1 MNFKGN
7 IMSGFEYM
15 NPVKFHFGRGKM
27 TQAGTITSQYGK
39 KALLVASDSAKPTGQ
54 LQALMSVLTAAGVEY
69 VCFDQ
74 FMQNPLSTL
83 VDSGAE
89 FAREQ
94 HCDVVVGI
102 GGGSAMDMAKG
113 IAFMACNGG
122 SIWDYVFG
130 QRPADSALPI
140 ILIPTTAGTGSEAN
154 KTAVFTNP
162 DTNDKKGLVNP
173 LIYPV
178 AAIIDPL
185 LMLTLP
191 KRVIAGP
198 GADVLFHALESY
210 ISKNS
215 HPMSEIFSLHAIE
228 LVGKYL
234 RKVYNDSSDI
244 EAWEKVTFASSL
256 AGMAIDCAGTTLP
269 HALQHPMGGLLN
281 VVHAEGIAA
290 IYMAFMAFTWRS
302 APQKFAA
309 IARALGV
316 DTRSM
321 SEEEAAKS
329 SIDAV
334 RELLTAINMLPSL
347 SSLGVKEEHLDWMIG
362 NATTTM
368 RMVLGNN
375 PRIPDADEIR
385 AIYQQSL

>member
-1 MNFKGN
+1 
-7 IMSGFEYM
+7 MSGFNFV
-15 NPVKFHFGRGKM
+15 NPVNFYFGQGKLA
-27 TQAGTITSQYGK
+27 QAGTITAQYGK
-39 KALLVASDSAKPTGQ
+39 KALIIASDSAKPTGQ
-54 LQALMSVLTAAGVEY
+54 LAALVDVLTQAGVTS
-69 VCFDQ
+69 VCFDR

-83 VDSGAE
+83 VDEGAA

-94 HCDVVVGI
+94 QCDVIVGI

-113 IAFMACNGG
+113 IAFMACNSGG
-122 SIWDYVFG
+122 IWDYVFG
-130 QRPADSALPI
+130 QTPADSALPVV
-140 ILIPTTAGTGSEAN
+140 LIPTTAGTGSEAN

-162 DTNDKKGLVNP
+162 QTNDKKGLVNP
-173 LIYPV
+173 LIYPK

-191 KRVIAGP
+191 RRVIAGP
-198 GADVLFHALESY
+198 GADVLFHSLESF
-210 ISKNS
+210 ISKNA
-215 HPMSEIFSLHAIE
+215 HPMSEMLSLQALE
-228 LVGKYL
+228 LIGKYL
-234 RKVYNDSSDI
+234 PQVYDDATNI

-269 HALQHPMGGLLN
+269 HALQHPMGGLLD

-290 IYMAFMAFTWRS
+290 IYMAFMEFTWQS

-309 IARALGV
+309 IAKALGV
-316 DTRSM
+316 NTLNM
-321 SEEEAAKS
+321 TEEEAARS

-334 RELLTAINMLPSL
+334 RSLLGYVNMLPSL
-347 SSLGVKEEHLDWMIG
+347 SSLGVKEEHFDWFIG

-368 RMVLGNN
+368 RVVLANN
-375 PRIPDADEIR
+375 PRVPDADEIR